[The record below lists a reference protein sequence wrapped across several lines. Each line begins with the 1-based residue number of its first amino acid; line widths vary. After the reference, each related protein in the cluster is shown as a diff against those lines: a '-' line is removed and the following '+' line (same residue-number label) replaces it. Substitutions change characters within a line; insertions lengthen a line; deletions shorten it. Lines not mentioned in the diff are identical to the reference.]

1 MSDEKTFLLELRE
14 QAKEEPSALLR
25 SFLRDQA
32 DLIDDAIKVLAKA
45 PTRSNMVILNGL
57 WARGERYLMR
67 SQERP
72 EPEPPL
78 AGTPEVHGEDE
89 LEEAA

>member
-1 MSDEKTFLLELRE
+1 MSEKTFLLELRD
-14 QAKEEPSALLR
+14 QAKEEPAPFLR
-25 SFLRDQA
+25 MFLRDQA
-32 DLIDDAIKVLAKA
+32 DLIADAIKAFAKS

-57 WARGERYLMR
+57 WARGERYLLQ

-78 AGTPEVHGEDE
+78 AGTPEVYAEDE
-89 LEEAA
+89 MEEAA